1 MKSTHIFFLFCT
13 LLVCS
18 VQAQELYF
26 DGGKSVT
33 TFNFKDALSN
43 ELNDLQSTN
52 HSYIDVGYRGKLF
65 TESIFFVGGLG
76 VHSYGAVGNDS
87 FGNYLDWETTYA
99 GVYLGIDAE
108 IFKIR
113 AFSFHLKGTVG
124 PEVMLQGTQTLNN
137 QVFDILNE
145 QDFDTPFVFIR
156 GAASFEYSVSESIAV
171 FFQYRFGRGSQINK
185 NPSGADLE
193 YTSNDYG
200 IGLIFKLK
208 KKSDGKNT
216 TTKSTDTKK

>member
-1 MKSTHIFFLFCT
+1 MKSTYISFLFCVFLAYT
-13 LLVCS
+13 
-18 VQAQELYF
+18 VQAQELYL

-76 VHSYGAVGNDS
+76 VNSYGAVGNDS

-99 GVYLGIDAE
+99 SLYVGIDAE
-108 IFKIR
+108 IFKIK

-137 QVFDILNE
+137 LVFDILNE
-145 QDFDTPFVFIR
+145 QDFNTPFVFIR
-156 GAASFEYSVSESIAV
+156 GAASFEYSVSETIAV
-171 FFQYRFGRGSQINK
+171 FFQYRFGRGSQIN
-185 NPSGADLE
+185 NNESGADLT
-193 YTSNDYG
+193 YISNDYG

-208 KKSDGKNT
+208 KKDQ
-216 TTKSTDTKK
+216 

>member
-1 MKSTHIFFLFCT
+1 MKSTYISFLFCVF
-13 LLVCS
+13 LVYT
-18 VQAQELYF
+18 VQAQELYL

-33 TFNFKDALSN
+33 TFKFKDALSN

-52 HSYIDVGYRGKLF
+52 HSYVDVGYRGKLF

-99 GVYLGIDAE
+99 SLYAGIDAE
-108 IFKIR
+108 IFKIK
-113 AFSFHLKGTVG
+113 AFSFHMKGTVG

-137 QVFDILNE
+137 LVFDILNE

-156 GAASFEYSVSESIAV
+156 GAASFEYSVSETIAV
-171 FFQYRFGRGSQINK
+171 FFQYRFGRGSQIN
-185 NPSGADLE
+185 NNESGADLT
-193 YTSNDYG
+193 YISNDYG

-208 KKSDGKNT
+208 KKDK
-216 TTKSTDTKK
+216 